1 MTVSIFS
8 ILYVFNVSLL
18 LDYNFYNLT
27 VGLGGVGGVF
37 AFGLG
42 LGIGMELGWIWCW
55 GWDWVWFGLGLA
67 CVLVTDCPPLG
78 LESLRVE
85 DDQLQ
90 ASSHLRYG
98 LGAHRGRLNIQGGI
112 EEGDGYD
119 GSWCAGR
126 ADKNQWLQLDTRRL
140 TKFTGVITQ
149 GRSSIWSWDWVTSY
163 QLYFSNDTHA
173 WTPYKNGS
181 EVVMF
186 GANTDMET
194 PVLNSLLV
202 PVVARYLRISPQGWY
217 ANGSVC
223 LRAEVLGCTLPDPY
237 NFYYWEP
244 EVKSTDQ
251 LDFKHHNYKE
261 MRRMMKM
268 VAARCPN
275 ITRLYSIGRSFQG
288 RKLHVMEMSDRPGE
302 HELGEGEVGGG
313 KGLLLQLMQ
322 FLCEE
327 YLRGWPQAAK
337 LGSELSGW
345 VTGRWT
351 FEGYDMNHNF
361 ADLNS
366 ILWEEEERWPDPS
379 RVLNHYIPIPA
390 YYTSPNASVSLSYT
404 HSQYNNNYI
413 PISNYLSIHFTVCSV
428 KRFGTSSRR
437 EKRYI
442 KYDDFFRWL
451 ALVFASSNLAMV
463 RPRRPCHTEDFS
475 YLGNVIN
482 GADWHTVPGSM
493 NDFSYLHTNC
503 FELTLEVSCDK
514 FPHQSELPA
523 EWENNKESLLVFIE
537 QV

>member
-1 MTVSIFS
+1 
-8 ILYVFNVSLL
+8 
-18 LDYNFYNLT
+18 
-27 VGLGGVGGVF
+27 
-37 AFGLG
+37 
-42 LGIGMELGWIWCW
+42 
-55 GWDWVWFGLGLA
+55 
-67 CVLVTDCPPLG
+67 
-78 LESLRVE
+78 
-85 DDQLQ
+85 
-90 ASSHLRYG
+90 
-98 LGAHRGRLNIQGGI
+98 
-112 EEGDGYD
+112 
-119 GSWCAGR
+119 
-126 ADKNQWLQLDTRRL
+126 
-140 TKFTGVITQ
+140 
-149 GRSSIWSWDWVTSY
+149 
-163 QLYFSNDTHA
+163 
-173 WTPYKNGS
+173 
-181 EVVMF
+181 MF

-302 HELGEGEVGGG
+302 HELGEPEFRYVAGMHGNEVLGRE
-313 KGLLLQLMQ
+313 LLLQLMQ

-327 YLRGWPQAAK
+327 YLRGSARIVRLLHSTRIHLLPGLNPDGYEQAAK

-390 YYTSPNASVSLSYT
+390 YYTSPNASVAVETRAMVRWMKRLPFVLGASLHGGELVVTYPFDMT
-404 HSQYNNNYI
+404 RWGALRALT
-413 PISNYLSIHFTVCSV
+413 PTAD
-428 KRFGTSSRR
+428 
-437 EKRYI
+437 
-442 KYDDFFRWL
+442 DDFFRWL

-537 QV
+537 QIHRGVKGRVTDRHRRGIARAIIAVDGINHHIRTAAGGDYWRLLTPGDYEVTAMAEGYRPLSKHCYVSYEPEATICNFVLSENPAPPQPHRQSLH